1 MTSSD
6 RSPPLSPDDA
16 AAETLRKIA
25 RERDHAHRAL
35 EEREAEL
42 ARIQRI
48 GRVGGVEVDL
58 QNGIRN
64 RGSPEYLMIHAPAPE
79 AVNETHEDWVAR
91 IHPADREQTVAHFLE
106 ALAGREEDYSSE
118 YRI

>member
-1 MTSSD
+1 MTSPD
-6 RSPPLSPDDA
+6 RPPPISPDNA
-16 AAETLRKIA
+16 AAETLRQIA

-64 RGSPEYLMIHAPAPE
+64 RRSPEYLMIHGLGPE
-79 AVNETHEDWVAR
+79 AINETHDDWVKR
-91 IHPADREQTVAHFLE
+91 IHPADLEQQAAHFMS
-106 ALAGREEDYSSE
+106 A
-118 YRI
+118 